1 MIKNKLQAFCKD
13 TSGAVTVDWIV
24 LTAAVVALAA
34 VTIGVIQTGSAGL
47 ADNTGDYITDY
58 PFF

>member
-1 MIKNKLQAFCKD
+1 MLQQKLTRFFKD

-24 LTAAVVALAA
+24 LTAAVVVMAA
-34 VTIGVIQTGSAGL
+34 VSIGAIQSSADDL
-47 ADNTGDYITDY
+47 AGNTGDYIMTY